1 MDLIEL
7 GAVIGDFFE
16 DGRGP
21 SHDQL
26 DQAFLRT
33 GLRGGDPAPAGR
45 TRSGS
50 VMGKTKRVRA
60 VFVFATDNNA
70 AAGLEL
76 AKQVV
81 ALLRADG
88 AFTPALETYAGDQRI
103 ARLRAAFERLGFTL
117 DANGALRPKVL
128 DGLSGTELTSALR
141 SYVDRINLNPDD
153 APLQV
158 GTGKDLDEAAARH
171 VLEQLTGAY
180 PVGGSAGSFPV
191 TLAAAFTAVGF
202 AVPSKVELD
211 ADPHRAVQQC
221 LFLLAA
227 EANRLRNDAGT
238 GHGRPSGPRRTQP
251 LSPAEA
257 RLVAR
262 ATALV
267 AAALLDAL

>member
-7 GAVIGDFFE
+7 GAVIGDLFE

-33 GLRGGDPAPAGR
+33 DLRGGDPAPGGR

-50 VMGKTKRVRA
+50 PMGKTKRVRA

-70 AAGLEL
+70 PAGLEL

-88 AFTPALETYAGDQRI
+88 AFTPALETYAGEQRV
-103 ARLRAAFERLGFTL
+103 ARLVAAFERLGFTL

-141 SYVDRINLNPDD
+141 SYVDRINLNPED

-158 GTGKDLDEAAARH
+158 GTGKELDEATARH
-171 VLEQLTGAY
+171 VLEQITGTY
-180 PVGGSAGSFPV
+180 PVGGYAGSFPV
-191 TLAAAFTAVGF
+191 TLAGAFTAVGF
-202 AVPSKVELD
+202 AVPPKVNLD
-211 ADPHRAVQQC
+211 TDPHRAVQQC
-221 LFLLAA
+221 LFLLAV
-227 EANRLRNDAGT
+227 EVNRLRNDAGT